1 MAHLDSNKVLG
12 MSVNSEEDI
21 NAERAAS
28 HPTRVAPLNF
38 AKTTDQ
44 SKFEFGRLAG
54 EDENANALLP
64 RRTRANSGSVVE
76 GKVLTTSWFDTPA
89 ELEQHKMKVKSKIRQ
104 SQELSAETKEQLL
117 QSIKELS

>member
-12 MSVNSEEDI
+12 MSVNSADEI

-28 HPTRVAPLNF
+28 HPTRVTPLSF
-38 AKTTDQ
+38 ARTTDQ
-44 SKFEFGRLAG
+44 SKFEFGQLGG

-76 GKVLTTSWFDTPA
+76 GKVMTTSWFDTPA
-89 ELEQHKMKVKSKIRQ
+89 ELEQHNMKVKSKIRQ